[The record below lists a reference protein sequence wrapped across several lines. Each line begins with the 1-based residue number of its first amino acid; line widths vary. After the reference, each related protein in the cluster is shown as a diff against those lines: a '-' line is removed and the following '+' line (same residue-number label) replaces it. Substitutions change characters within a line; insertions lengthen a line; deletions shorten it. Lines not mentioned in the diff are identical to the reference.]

1 MKKKSIIIT
10 CVSALVACSLWL
22 VYFLVRKFK
31 SKKKAD
37 SEEDETIDVLDDS
50 LMQMWLNLTI
60 NPPLEWYTVY
70 LFIRCTF
77 KLKYLVNDTFVD
89 MELAEIPV
97 AVILAVFVVAIILF
111 PFVDHKF
118 KYVRLMHKCKKEHE
132 YHEQTTT
139 ALPYDFMKT
148 LQDNPGVI

>member
-50 LMQMWLNLTI
+50 LM
-60 NPPLEWYTVY
+60 YGY
-70 LFIRCTF
+70 
-77 KLKYLVNDTFVD
+77 
-89 MELAEIPV
+89 
-97 AVILAVFVVAIILF
+97 
-111 PFVDHKF
+111 
-118 KYVRLMHKCKKEHE
+118 
-132 YHEQTTT
+132 
-139 ALPYDFMKT
+139 
-148 LQDNPGVI
+148 